1 MWSVPQTGI
10 VYYMR
15 ENTPYGD
22 FDIGGEDVKHLGVL
36 ITTTGVGVLFS
47 TDDTLKAC
55 QTLAAARSYEHGG
68 SGPVDCVQLL
78 SESEGLPFVP
88 LDELSPENKGKVP
101 TLGVDM
107 WIDDE
112 GLLLDSKHYNPF
124 ASVIAER
131 DIYGDV
137 VIFGCREGETLTIPF
152 PAFEKLQTAEWM
164 GAAEGVRFIKD
175 HPTRGFWT
183 LEEARVIIDSL
194 DEMGRAL
201 IAPSDEDEETIKARF
216 IEQSKKN
223 RAATMFA
230 DLGYSSDDYREMMK
244 EAAELV

>member
-1 MWSVPQTGI
+1 
-10 VYYMR
+10 MR
-15 ENTPYGD
+15 ENTPFGD
-22 FDIGGEDVKHLGVL
+22 FDIDGEDVKHLGVL
-36 ITTTGVGVLFS
+36 ITTTGVSVLFS

-55 QTLAAARSYEHGG
+55 QTLAAARSYEYGG
-68 SGPVDCVQLL
+68 NGPVDCVQLL

-88 LDELSPENKGKVP
+88 LDTVSDRLKFLKDEVP

-112 GLLLDSKHYNPF
+112 GLLLDSKHFNPF

-131 DIYGDV
+131 DIHGDV
-137 VIFGCREGETLTIPF
+137 VIFGCCKGETTTIPF
-152 PAFEKLQTAEWM
+152 AAFEKLATAEWM
-164 GAAEGVRFIKD
+164 GAAEGVRFIKE

-201 IAPSDEDEETIKARF
+201 IVPSDEDEETIKARF
-216 IEQSKKN
+216 VEQSKKN
-223 RAATMFA
+223 VAATMFA
-230 DLGYSSDDYREMMK
+230 DLGYSSDDYRTMMK